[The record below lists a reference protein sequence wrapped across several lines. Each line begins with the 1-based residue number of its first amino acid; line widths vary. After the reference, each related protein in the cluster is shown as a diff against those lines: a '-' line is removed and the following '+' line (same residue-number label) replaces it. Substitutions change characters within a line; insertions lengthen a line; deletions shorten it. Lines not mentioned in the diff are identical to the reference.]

1 MSGQQPEKG
10 VEEMRKALALAEQTN
25 DVALHEKC
33 LMHTAIAESV
43 RSREAGSIFSSMTTS
58 EQDLLSPKR
67 ADDDSSEDLTRTK
80 LGEPVPT
87 LITDYVK
94 RHNKNLGSSH
104 VQLMI
109 GRWPLEWMWA
119 DAGIPKMSWFAG
131 LSSMAS

>member
-1 MSGQQPEKG
+1 MEEAKEKG

-43 RSREAGSIFSSMTTS
+43 RSREVMMSSHHWMFTS

-67 ADDDSSEDLTRTK
+67 LDDDSSEDLTRTK

-94 RHNKNLGSSH
+94 RHDKNLGSSH